1 MSFDFKRMLKY
12 ERNLSLKERQYR
24 LYAGVA
30 MIVVSVFTASI
41 LLLVLGIFCVVE
53 WHYAWCPIYAGLN
66 KNTYD
71 GQSSCC
77 SHHGEHTSE

>member
-41 LLLVLGIFCVVE
+41 LLLLLGMFCVAE
-53 WHYAWCPIYAGLN
+53 WHFKWCPLYAGLN
-66 KNTYD
+66 KNTYEGD
-71 GQSSCC
+71 EACSSGC
-77 SHHGEHTSE
+77 SHGEH